1 MLKVQQWFDFCL
13 FVTVKPQPSSI
24 FMVLIVLMM
33 MMMMMVVVVMMTMMM
48 RMMMVVV
55 VVVMT
60 MMVMM
65 MMVTMV
71 VAGKPQLSGIF
82 MGGDRPQNH
91 KVGNP
96 WTPNSNTVKTALFLS
111 FFMV

>member
-1 MLKVQQWFDFCL
+1 
-13 FVTVKPQPSSI
+13 
-24 FMVLIVLMM
+24 MVLIVVMM
-33 MMMMMVVVVMMTMMM
+33 MMTMVVVVVVVVMMMVVVVMTTM
-48 RMMMVVV
+48 
-55 VVVMT
+55 VM
-60 MMVMM
+60 MM

-71 VAGKPQLSGIF
+71 VASKPQLSGIF